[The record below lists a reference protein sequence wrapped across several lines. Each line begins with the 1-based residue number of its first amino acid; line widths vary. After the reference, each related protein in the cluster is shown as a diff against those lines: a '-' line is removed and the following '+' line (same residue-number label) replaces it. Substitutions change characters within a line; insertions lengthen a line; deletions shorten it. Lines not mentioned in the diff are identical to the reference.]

1 MARSGLVR
9 RTLIVIGLAL
19 TLVVPLAQSLP
30 GVKPWLVIPGLLPQ
44 ESREILWWALV
55 AFMLFYVVA
64 VERRS
69 LSSVGFRRPTW
80 KTIVFG
86 VLAAVVMV
94 AGVGFL
100 VSIAMN
106 WLHVPF
112 NQAAL
117 GKLMALPYWLRI
129 LIVLR
134 AGVAEELFFRGYGIE
149 RLEELTGSKW
159 LAGAVTLAIF
169 TVAHIGFWGWTQVL
183 IAGSAGLVLTLLYLW
198 RRDLVCNMIAHFL
211 TDAVGVLLR

>member
-9 RTLIVIGLAL
+9 RILIVIGLTL

-30 GVKPWLVIPGLLPQ
+30 GIRPLLVIPGFAPQ
-44 ESREILWWALV
+44 ESRELLWWVLV
-55 AFMLFYVVA
+55 VFMLFYVVFI
-64 VERRS
+64 ERRS
-69 LSSVGFRRPTW
+69 LSSVGLRRPTW
-80 KTIVFG
+80 KTLVFG
-86 VLAAVVMV
+86 VLAAVVII

-100 VSIAMN
+100 VYLVLS
-106 WLHVPF
+106 WLHIQF

-117 GKLMALPYWLRI
+117 GKLMALPYWLRV

-134 AGVAEELFFRGYGIE
+134 AGIAEELFFRGYGIE
-149 RLEELTGSKW
+149 RLQELTGSK
-159 LAGAVTLAIF
+159 AVAAVVTLTIF
-169 TVAHIGFWGWTQVL
+169 TVAHLGFWGWSQLL
-183 IAGSAGLVLTLLYLW
+183 IAGGAGLVLTLLYLW